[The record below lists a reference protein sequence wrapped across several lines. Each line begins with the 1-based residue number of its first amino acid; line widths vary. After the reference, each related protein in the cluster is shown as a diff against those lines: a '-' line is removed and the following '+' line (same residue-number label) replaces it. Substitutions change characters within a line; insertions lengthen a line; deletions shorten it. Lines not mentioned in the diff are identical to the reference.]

1 MMKGWTEPDTRDEVV
16 DFIAFKKSQ
25 TGLSESHLLKLLKFD
40 RKKFYT
46 WKQAYGRPWLYSCN
60 LPSLEQITE
69 QEKEA
74 VINFYKEHPNDGYR
88 RCAYLM
94 IDQDIAYIQPS
105 SVYRILT
112 EAGVMRSRTAK
123 ISSKGNGFTQP
134 LAAHEQWHSD
144 ITNVT
149 CGDTVYHL
157 ISIID
162 GYSRAVIAWSLREK
176 MKTKDVNIVFQKATE
191 LFPEETP
198 RCITDNGSQ
207 YKSREFTQFI
217 ARNQYSHTTTAPYYP
232 QSNGKQERFHG
243 SLKSECIRV
252 MAPMNKADAE
262 RIIDQYVKYYNNQR
276 LHSATSYVTPSDM
289 LKGRQKQILELR
301 DHKLKEAK
309 IHRRKFNLNKKE
321 KESNHKV
328 EIKSA

>member
-1 MMKGWTEPDTRDEVV
+1 MKSWTEPDIRDEVV

-25 TGLSESHLLKLLKFD
+25 TGLSESHLLKLLSFE

-60 LPSLEQITE
+60 LPSSEQITE
-69 QEKEA
+69 KEKEA
-74 VINFYKEHPNDGYR
+74 IISFYQAHPNDGYR
-88 RCAYLM
+88 RCAYMM
-94 IDQDIAYIQPS
+94 IDRDIAYVQPS

-112 EAGVMRSRTAK
+112 EADVMRSRTIK
-123 ISSKGNGFTQP
+123 SSSKGKGFTQP
-134 LAAHEQWHSD
+134 LGPHEQWHSD

-176 MKTKDVNIVFQKATE
+176 MKTKDVNLVFQKATE
-191 LFPEETP
+191 SFPDATP

-217 ARNQYSHTTTAPYYP
+217 TRNHYSHTTTSPYYP

-252 MAPMNKADAE
+252 MAPMNKADSE
-262 RIIDQYVKYYNNQR
+262 RIIDEYVKYYNNQR
-276 LHSATSYVTPSDM
+276 LHSATSYITPSDM
-289 LKGRQKQILELR
+289 LKGRQKQILEQR
-301 DHKLKEAK
+301 DQKLKEAK
-309 IHRRKFNLNKKE
+309 IQRRKDNLNKKD
-321 KESNHKV
+321 KENNRNL
-328 EIKSA
+328 EIKST